1 MATERGSSTELGVE
15 AKATA
20 REWIEVHL
28 GELLEW
34 HTHIWELAEPAW
46 REYDSQAW
54 YVRTLQEEGFAVED
68 GSAGMPTAFSAR
80 WTNPAAA
87 GSEADAA
94 GNADDA
100 GGGGHLGA
108 GPTLLTYAEYDA
120 VPGNSQAATTSE
132 TPREGLSR
140 FAPGHTDPHSAL
152 GISTLAGLLATKH
165 AMEVHGI
172 AGTLLYTG
180 EPAEKMHGSK
190 VVHGL
195 RGYYDDADAIVS
207 FHPFYM
213 LPLCNTARWDTQCG
227 AYYSKVYSFVCDE
240 PETWQLSS
248 ADPHSPI
255 PASHSAARAPGPN
268 LSLTQMYSASRS
280 MLDAMLPATGGWS
293 FSDAI
298 LTDGQATA
306 DNLPQRVARIQ
317 FSWRTPDIEKA
328 EHILAVLDRNASA
341 AAVMGHCTLEERW
354 VARSRPGRTNHALA
368 SLLYANLTEVGAPS
382 YGPSAVAV
390 AQEVQRS
397 LGVPVS
403 TQPFLAETE
412 RLIEPQ
418 EAERLLREH
427 MPAWQTNWTSDD
439 YVEMSHYAPLVRFY
453 VSRPALAAEPDQP
466 PYPGWVMNA
475 LGGIPETIEPTITT
489 AGATIAC
496 TFVDLL
502 TRPDVLAEARA
513 EFDARVAADPMPA
526 LLPADFEAPV
536 DLPWPDYRVERKSGE
551 RRW

>member
-1 MATERGSSTELGVE
+1 MN

-20 REWIEVHL
+20 QEWIDEHL
-28 GELLEW
+28 EQLLDW

-54 YVRTLQEEGFAVED
+54 YVQQLRQEGFEVED
-68 GSAGMPTAFSAR
+68 GSGGMPTAFSAR
-80 WTNPAAA
+80 WSN
-87 GSEADAA
+87 GE
-94 GNADDA
+94 
-100 GGGGHLGA
+100 

-120 VPGNSQAATTSE
+120 VPGNSQAATTRE
-132 TPREGLSR
+132 EPREEQSR

-165 AMEVHGI
+165 AMTTHGI
-172 AGTLLYTG
+172 TGTLLYTG

-195 RGYYDDADAIVS
+195 RGYYDEADAIVS

-255 PASHSAARAPGPN
+255 PASHSAARAPGAN
-268 LSLTQMYSASRS
+268 LSLTQMLTSSRS

-317 FSWRTPDIEKA
+317 FSWRTPDTEMA
-328 EHILAVLDRNASA
+328 EHILAVLDRNAQA
-341 AAVMGHCTLEERW
+341 AAMMGYCEVDERW
-354 VARSRPGRTNHALA
+354 VARSRPGRTNHVLAQAL
-368 SLLYANLTEVGAPS
+368 YDNLVEVGPPV
-382 YGPSAVAV
+382 YGTEAVAL
-390 AQEVQRS
+390 AQEVQRG
-397 LGVPVS
+397 LGLEVS
-403 TQPFLAETE
+403 ETPFLAETE
-412 RLIEPQ
+412 QLIEPQ
-418 EAERLLREH
+418 EAERLLREQ
-427 MPAWQTNWTSDD
+427 MPMWQRNWTSDD

-453 VSRPALAAEPDQP
+453 VARPALAAAPGAG

-475 LGGIPETIEPTITT
+475 LGGMPQTIAPTILTAGKTIAGTFLHLLTSPET
-489 AGATIAC
+489 
-496 TFVDLL
+496 
-502 TRPDVLAEARA
+502 LAEARS
-513 EFDARVAADPMPA
+513 EFDRRVANKSIPA
-526 LLPADFEAPV
+526 LLPSDFEAPIE
-536 DLPWPDYRVERKSGE
+536 LPWPDYRIDRGSGE
-551 RRW
+551 RWW

>member
-1 MATERGSSTELGVE
+1 MN

-20 REWIEVHL
+20 QDWIDEHL
-28 GELLEW
+28 EQLLDW

-54 YVRTLQEEGFAVED
+54 YVQRLREEGFDVED
-68 GSAGMPTAFSAR
+68 GSGGMPTAFSAR
-80 WTNPAAA
+80 WSH
-87 GSEADAA
+87 GS
-94 GNADDA
+94 
-100 GGGGHLGA
+100 

-120 VPGNSQAATTSE
+120 VPGNSQAATTRE
-132 TPREGLSR
+132 EPRGDLSR

-165 AMEVHGI
+165 AMITHGI
-172 AGTLLYTG
+172 TGTLLYTG

-227 AYYSKVYSFVCDE
+227 AYYSKVYSFICDE

-255 PASHSAARAPGPN
+255 PASHSAARAPGAN
-268 LSLTQMYSASRS
+268 LSLMQMLLSSRS

-317 FSWRTPDIEKA
+317 FSWRTPDIEMA
-328 EHILAVLDRNASA
+328 EHILAVLDRNAQA
-341 AAVMGHCTLEERW
+341 AAMMGHCEVEDRW
-354 VARSRPGRTNHALA
+354 VARSRPGRTNHVLAQAL
-368 SLLYANLTEVGAPS
+368 YDNLAEVGPPV
-382 YGPSAVAV
+382 YGPEAVAL

-397 LGVPVS
+397 LDVEAGDR
-403 TQPFLAETE
+403 PFLPETE

-418 EAERLLREH
+418 EAERLLREQ
-427 MPAWQTNWTSDD
+427 MPAWQRNWTSDD

-453 VSRPALAAEPDQP
+453 VSRPALAPAAGAG
-466 PYPGWVMNA
+466 PYPAWVMNA
-475 LGGIPETIEPTITT
+475 LGGMRETIAPTILT
-489 AGATIAC
+489 AGRTVAG
-496 TFVDLL
+496 TFLDLL
-502 TRPDVLAEARA
+502 TNPDILDEART
-513 EFDARVAADPMPA
+513 EFESRTAADPMPA
-526 LLPADFEAPV
+526 LLPVDFVPPI
-536 DLPWPDYRVERKSGE
+536 DLPWPDYRLERRSGE
-551 RRW
+551 RWW